1 MKKTRKVKSQK
12 RIAIE
17 RNIELGILWGSTA
30 LWSLLGLIFTWVY
43 FKTGVT
49 QAEIVLAIRYQII
62 AFAVAISM
70 CPLVPFPYWFRLIVF
85 GAGLLAI
92 EMGT

>member
-1 MKKTRKVKSQK
+1 MKKARKVKSQK
-12 RIAIE
+12 RIVIE
-17 RNIELGILWGSTA
+17 RNIELGILWSSTA

-49 QAEIVLAIRYQII
+49 HAEVVLAIRYQVI
-62 AFAVAISM
+62 ALSVAISM

-85 GAGLLAI
+85 GLGLVMLEVGA
-92 EMGT
+92 

>member
-1 MKKTRKVKSQK
+1 MKKVRKVKSQR

-17 RNIELGILWGSTA
+17 RNIELGILWISTV
-30 LWSLLGLIFTWVY
+30 LWGLFGLIFIWVY
-43 FKTGVT
+43 FKPGVT
-49 QAEIVLAIRYQII
+49 HAEVVLAVRYQII

-85 GAGLLAI
+85 GLGLVMLEVGA
-92 EMGT
+92 